1 MRDERLSFYLNIIVI
16 RKCFFYKAGL
26 VRKTCVRLKAGFG
39 GIEERRWLSMLRS
52 VWYKIEENKTTRS
65 EQIFLALQKK
75 GIPCRKGV
83 WVSEKLQEM
92 EHMLVLTD
100 DRELAEQISE
110 LGIACVGV
118 AGESDVFF
126 NGVDLVVEEP
136 EKLELQDLEEYLQ
149 RYHGLP
155 VTIVRTR
162 RLTLREM
169 IVDDWQVL
177 NRIDHQSGMEKA
189 RQDAEE
195 TDSFEQSRL
204 ESYIGNQYRLYGYG
218 LWSVVLDKE
227 RTDSEEKE
235 RCEAVGSEKIFF
247 AKDGTA
253 DVAAGKTGGRAE
265 IVTDITTGKTG
276 GRTEIVTDIT
286 AGETG
291 GQTERIRECV
301 IGCCGFSALEER
313 PDMQKSIEDGE
324 DAQDQENPVILE
336 LQYMLDEAYRRQGY
350 GTEMCRAAIAYAYEQ
365 LEADEIMVR
374 VRSDYQEAISFARS
388 IGFRPVSVKPENRA
402 ENRKES
408 RQENRSEDKQEN
420 KRESRQE
427 NRSEDKQENKRESGQ
442 ESRPEDKKERWEIL
456 WMRHEREQ
464 AAPDQEKELHVLEK
478 QRRSAIDRHGVSN
491 YDRQ

>member
-1 MRDERLSFYLNIIVI
+1 
-16 RKCFFYKAGL
+16 
-26 VRKTCVRLKAGFG
+26 
-39 GIEERRWLSMLRS
+39 MLRS

-65 EQIFLALQKK
+65 ERVFLALQKK

-83 WVSEKLQEM
+83 WFSEKLQEM

-118 AGESDVFF
+118 AGESDAFF
-126 NGVDLVVEEP
+126 NGTDLVVEKP
-136 EKLELQDLEEYLQ
+136 EKLELQELEKYLQ

-155 VTIVRTR
+155 VTIARTR

-195 TDSFEQSRL
+195 TDSFEKSRL
-204 ESYIGNQYRLYGYG
+204 ESYIGSQYRLYGYG

-235 RCEAVGSEKIFF
+235 RCEAVGSEKIFS

-253 DVAAGKTGGRAE
+253 DVAAGKTGGRVE
-265 IVTDITTGKTG
+265 IVTDITAGETG
-276 GRTEIVTDIT
+276 GRVEIVTDITAGETGRRVEIVTDITAGETGGRAEIVTDIT

-402 ENRKES
+402 E
-408 RQENRSEDKQEN
+408 DKQEN
-420 KRESRQE
+420 
-427 NRSEDKQENKRESGQ
+427 
-442 ESRPEDKKERWEIL
+442 RPEDKKERQEVL

-464 AAPDQEKELHVLEK
+464 AAPE
-478 QRRSAIDRHGVSN
+478 
-491 YDRQ
+491 

>member
-1 MRDERLSFYLNIIVI
+1 MKAVRISFYLNIIVI

-26 VRKTCVRLKAGFG
+26 ARTICVRLKAGFG

-83 WVSEKLQEM
+83 WLSEKLQER
-92 EHMLVLTD
+92 EHILVLTD

-110 LGIACVGV
+110 PGIACIGV
-118 AGESDVFF
+118 AGECDAFF
-126 NGVDLVVEEP
+126 NGADLVVEEP

-155 VTIVRTR
+155 VTIARTK

-195 TDSFEQSRL
+195 TDSFEKSRL
-204 ESYIGNQYRLYGYG
+204 ESYIGSQYRLYGYG

-227 RTDSEEKE
+227 
-235 RCEAVGSEKIFF
+235 
-247 AKDGTA
+247 
-253 DVAAGKTGGRAE
+253 
-265 IVTDITTGKTG
+265 
-276 GRTEIVTDIT
+276 
-286 AGETG
+286 
-291 GQTERIRECV
+291 CV
-301 IGCCGFSALEER
+301 IGCCGFSALDGGS
-313 PDMQKSIEDGE
+313 DMQKGIGDGE
-324 DAQDQENPVILE
+324 DAQDQESPVILE

-350 GTEMCRAAIAYAYEQ
+350 GTEMCRAAIAYAYEH

-374 VRSDYQEAISFARS
+374 VRSDYQEAISFAWS
-388 IGFRPVSVKPENRA
+388 IGFRPVSVK
-402 ENRKES
+402 
-408 RQENRSEDKQEN
+408 QENRPENKQENGKENRPEDKQEN
-420 KRESRQE
+420 GKE
-427 NRSEDKQENKRESGQ
+427 N
-442 ESRPEDKKERWEIL
+442 RPEDKKECREIL

-464 AAPDQEKELHVLEK
+464 AAPEQEKELHVLEK
-478 QRRSAIDRHGVSN
+478 QRKSVIDRHGVSN
-491 YDRQ
+491 YDRL

>member
-1 MRDERLSFYLNIIVI
+1 
-16 RKCFFYKAGL
+16 
-26 VRKTCVRLKAGFG
+26 
-39 GIEERRWLSMLRS
+39 
-52 VWYKIEENKTTRS
+52 
-65 EQIFLALQKK
+65 
-75 GIPCRKGV
+75 
-83 WVSEKLQEM
+83 
-92 EHMLVLTD
+92 MLVLTD
-100 DRELAEQISE
+100 DREFAEQISE

-126 NGVDLVVEEP
+126 NGADLVVEEP
-136 EKLELQDLEEYLQ
+136 EKLELQELEKYLQ

-155 VTIVRTR
+155 VTIARTR

-169 IVDDWQVL
+169 IEDDWRVL

-195 TDSFEQSRL
+195 TDSFEKSRL

-265 IVTDITTGKTG
+265 IVTDITAGKTGGRAEIVTDITAGKTG

-427 NRSEDKQENKRESGQ
+427 NRSEDKQENKRESRQENRSEDKQENKRESGQ
-442 ESRPEDKKERWEIL
+442 ESRPEDKKERQEIL
-456 WMRHEREQ
+456 WMRYEREQ
-464 AAPDQEKELHVLEK
+464 AAPE
-478 QRRSAIDRHGVSN
+478 
-491 YDRQ
+491 

>member
-1 MRDERLSFYLNIIVI
+1 M
-16 RKCFFYKAGL
+16 
-26 VRKTCVRLKAGFG
+26 
-39 GIEERRWLSMLRS
+39 
-52 VWYKIEENKTTRS
+52 
-65 EQIFLALQKK
+65 
-75 GIPCRKGV
+75 
-83 WVSEKLQEM
+83 
-92 EHMLVLTD
+92 
-100 DRELAEQISE
+100 
-110 LGIACVGV
+110 GV

-126 NGVDLVVEEP
+126 NGADLVVEEP
-136 EKLELQDLEEYLQ
+136 EKLELQELEEYLQ

-155 VTIVRTR
+155 VTIARTR

-195 TDSFEQSRL
+195 TDSFEKSRL
-204 ESYIGNQYRLYGYG
+204 ESYIGSQYRLYGYG

-253 DVAAGKTGGRAE
+253 DVAAGKTGGRA
-265 IVTDITTGKTG
+265 
-276 GRTEIVTDIT
+276 
-286 AGETG
+286 
-291 GQTERIRECV
+291 ERIRECV

-402 ENRKES
+402 E
-408 RQENRSEDKQEN
+408 DKQEN
-420 KRESRQE
+420 
-427 NRSEDKQENKRESGQ
+427 
-442 ESRPEDKKERWEIL
+442 RPEDKKERQEIL
-456 WMRHEREQ
+456 WMRYEREQ
-464 AAPDQEKELHVLEK
+464 AAPE
-478 QRRSAIDRHGVSN
+478 
-491 YDRQ
+491 

>member
-1 MRDERLSFYLNIIVI
+1 
-16 RKCFFYKAGL
+16 
-26 VRKTCVRLKAGFG
+26 
-39 GIEERRWLSMLRS
+39 
-52 VWYKIEENKTTRS
+52 
-65 EQIFLALQKK
+65 
-75 GIPCRKGV
+75 
-83 WVSEKLQEM
+83 
-92 EHMLVLTD
+92 MLVLTD
-100 DRELAEQISE
+100 DRELAEQISK

-118 AGESDVFF
+118 AGESDAFF
-126 NGVDLVVEEP
+126 NGTDLVVEEP
-136 EKLELQDLEEYLQ
+136 EKLELQELEKYLQ

-155 VTIVRTR
+155 VTIARTR

-169 IVDDWQVL
+169 IVDDWRVL

-195 TDSFEQSRL
+195 TDSFEKSRL
-204 ESYIGNQYRLYGYG
+204 ESYIGSQYRLYGYG

-253 DVAAGKTGGRAE
+253 DVAAGKTGGRA
-265 IVTDITTGKTG
+265 
-276 GRTEIVTDIT
+276 
-286 AGETG
+286 
-291 GQTERIRECV
+291 ERIRECV

-402 ENRKES
+402 E
-408 RQENRSEDKQEN
+408 D

-427 NRSEDKQENKRESGQ
+427 NRTENRAEDKQKN
-442 ESRPEDKKERWEIL
+442 RPEDKKERQEIL
-456 WMRHEREQ
+456 WMRYEREQ
-464 AAPDQEKELHVLEK
+464 AAPE
-478 QRRSAIDRHGVSN
+478 
-491 YDRQ
+491 

>member
-1 MRDERLSFYLNIIVI
+1 
-16 RKCFFYKAGL
+16 
-26 VRKTCVRLKAGFG
+26 
-39 GIEERRWLSMLRS
+39 MLRS

-65 EQIFLALQKK
+65 ERVFLTLQKK
-75 GIPCRKGV
+75 GIPCRRGV
-83 WVSEKLQEM
+83 WFSEKLQEM

-100 DRELAEQISE
+100 DRELAEQISK

-118 AGESDVFF
+118 AGESDAFF
-126 NGVDLVVEEP
+126 NGTDLVVEEP
-136 EKLELQDLEEYLQ
+136 EKLELQELEKYLQ

-155 VTIVRTR
+155 VTIARTR

-169 IVDDWQVL
+169 IVDDWRVL

-195 TDSFEQSRL
+195 TDSFEKSRL
-204 ESYIGNQYRLYGYG
+204 ESYIGSQYRLYGYG

-253 DVAAGKTGGRAE
+253 DVAAGKTGGRA
-265 IVTDITTGKTG
+265 
-276 GRTEIVTDIT
+276 EIVTDIT

-402 ENRKES
+402 E
-408 RQENRSEDKQEN
+408 DKQEN

-427 NRSEDKQENKRESGQ
+427 NRTENRAEDKQEN
-442 ESRPEDKKERWEIL
+442 RPEDKKKCREIL

-464 AAPDQEKELHVLEK
+464 AAPEQEKEVHVLEK
-478 QRRSAIDRHGVSN
+478 QRKSAIDRHGVSN

>member
-1 MRDERLSFYLNIIVI
+1 MNAVRIFFYLNIIVI

-26 VRKTCVRLKAGFG
+26 ARKICVRLKSGFG

-65 EQIFLALQKK
+65 ERVFLALQKK
-75 GIPCRKGV
+75 GIPCRKGA
-83 WVSEKLQEM
+83 WFSEKLQEM

-100 DRELAEQISE
+100 DREFAEQISK

-118 AGESDVFF
+118 AGESDAFF
-126 NGVDLVVEEP
+126 NGTDLVVEEP
-136 EKLELQDLEEYLQ
+136 EKLELQELEKYLQ

-155 VTIVRTR
+155 VTIARTR

-169 IVDDWQVL
+169 IVDDWRVL
-177 NRIDHQSGMEKA
+177 SRIDHQSGMEKA

-195 TDSFEQSRL
+195 TDSFEKSRL
-204 ESYIGNQYRLYGYG
+204 ESYIGSQYRLYGYG

-253 DVAAGKTGGRAE
+253 DVAAGKTGGRVE
-265 IVTDITTGKTG
+265 IVTDITAGKTG

-286 AGETG
+286 VGKTG
-291 GQTERIRECV
+291 GRTELQTERIRECV

-324 DAQDQENPVILE
+324 DAQDQESLLILE

-402 ENRKES
+402 E
-408 RQENRSEDKQEN
+408 DKQEN

-427 NRSEDKQENKRESGQ
+427 NRTENRAEDKQKN
-442 ESRPEDKKERWEIL
+442 RPEDKKERQEIL

-464 AAPDQEKELHVLEK
+464 AAPE
-478 QRRSAIDRHGVSN
+478 
-491 YDRQ
+491 

>member
-1 MRDERLSFYLNIIVI
+1 
-16 RKCFFYKAGL
+16 
-26 VRKTCVRLKAGFG
+26 
-39 GIEERRWLSMLRS
+39 
-52 VWYKIEENKTTRS
+52 
-65 EQIFLALQKK
+65 
-75 GIPCRKGV
+75 
-83 WVSEKLQEM
+83 
-92 EHMLVLTD
+92 MLVLTD
-100 DRELAEQISE
+100 DRELAEQISK

-118 AGESDVFF
+118 AGESDAFF
-126 NGVDLVVEEP
+126 NGTDLVVEEP
-136 EKLELQDLEEYLQ
+136 EKLELQELEKYLQ

-155 VTIVRTR
+155 VTIARTR

-169 IVDDWQVL
+169 IVDDWRVL

-195 TDSFEQSRL
+195 TDSFEKSRL
-204 ESYIGNQYRLYGYG
+204 ESYIGSQYRLYGYG

-253 DVAAGKTGGRAE
+253 DVAAGKTGGRA
-265 IVTDITTGKTG
+265 
-276 GRTEIVTDIT
+276 
-286 AGETG
+286 
-291 GQTERIRECV
+291 ERIRECV

-402 ENRKES
+402 E
-408 RQENRSEDKQEN
+408 DKQEN
-420 KRESRQE
+420 
-427 NRSEDKQENKRESGQ
+427 
-442 ESRPEDKKERWEIL
+442 RPEDKKERQEIL
-456 WMRHEREQ
+456 WMRYEREQ
-464 AAPDQEKELHVLEK
+464 AAPE
-478 QRRSAIDRHGVSN
+478 
-491 YDRQ
+491 

>member
-1 MRDERLSFYLNIIVI
+1 
-16 RKCFFYKAGL
+16 
-26 VRKTCVRLKAGFG
+26 
-39 GIEERRWLSMLRS
+39 MLRS

-100 DRELAEQISE
+100 DREFAEQISE

-126 NGVDLVVEEP
+126 NGADLVVEEP
-136 EKLELQDLEEYLQ
+136 EKLELQELEEYLH

-155 VTIVRTR
+155 VTIARTR

-265 IVTDITTGKTG
+265 IVTDITAGKTG

-350 GTEMCRAAIAYAYEQ
+350 GTEMCRAALAYAYEQ

-402 ENRKES
+402 ENRQER
-408 RQENRSEDKQEN
+408 RQETRSD
-420 KRESRQE
+420 
-427 NRSEDKQENKRESGQ
+427 
-442 ESRPEDKKERWEIL
+442 
-456 WMRHEREQ
+456 
-464 AAPDQEKELHVLEK
+464 EKP
-478 QRRSAIDRHGVSN
+478 
-491 YDRQ
+491 

>member
-1 MRDERLSFYLNIIVI
+1 MKAVRIFFYLNIIVI

-26 VRKTCVRLKAGFG
+26 ARKICVRLKSGFG
-39 GIEERRWLSMLRS
+39 GIEERRWLIMLRS

-65 EQIFLALQKK
+65 ERVFLALQKK
-75 GIPCRKGV
+75 GIPCRKGA
-83 WVSEKLQEM
+83 WFSEKLQEL

-100 DRELAEQISE
+100 DRELAEQISK

-118 AGESDVFF
+118 AGECDAFF
-126 NGVDLVVEEP
+126 SGADLVVEEP

-155 VTIVRTR
+155 VTIARTK

-195 TDSFEQSRL
+195 TDSFEKSRL
-204 ESYIGNQYRLYGYG
+204 ESYIGSQYRLYGYG

-227 RTDSEEKE
+227 R
-235 RCEAVGSEKIFF
+235 
-247 AKDGTA
+247 
-253 DVAAGKTGGRAE
+253 
-265 IVTDITTGKTG
+265 
-276 GRTEIVTDIT
+276 
-286 AGETG
+286 
-291 GQTERIRECV
+291 V

-388 IGFRPVSVKPENRA
+388 IGFRPVSVKPENRL
-402 ENRKES
+402 EN
-408 RQENRSEDKQEN
+408 KQEN
-420 KRESRQE
+420 GKE
-427 NRSEDKQENKRESGQ
+427 N
-442 ESRPEDKKERWEIL
+442 RPEDKKECREIL

-464 AAPDQEKELHVLEK
+464 AAPEQEKELHVLEK
-478 QRRSAIDRHGVSN
+478 QRKSVIDRHGVSN

>member
-1 MRDERLSFYLNIIVI
+1 
-16 RKCFFYKAGL
+16 
-26 VRKTCVRLKAGFG
+26 
-39 GIEERRWLSMLRS
+39 MLRS

-100 DRELAEQISE
+100 DRELAEQVSE

-118 AGESDVFF
+118 AGESDAFF
-126 NGVDLVVEEP
+126 NGTDLVVEEP
-136 EKLELQDLEEYLQ
+136 EKLELQELEEYLQ

-155 VTIVRTR
+155 VTIARTR

-195 TDSFEQSRL
+195 TDSFEKSRL

-253 DVAAGKTGGRAE
+253 DVAAGKTGGRTE
-265 IVTDITTGKTG
+265 IVTDITAGKTG

-402 ENRKES
+402 EDKQENRKEN
-408 RQENRSEDKQEN
+408 RPEDKQENRKENRPEDKQENGKENRPEDKQEN

-427 NRSEDKQENKRESGQ
+427 NR
-442 ESRPEDKKERWEIL
+442 PEDKKERQEIL

-464 AAPDQEKELHVLEK
+464 AAPE
-478 QRRSAIDRHGVSN
+478 
-491 YDRQ
+491 

>member
-1 MRDERLSFYLNIIVI
+1 
-16 RKCFFYKAGL
+16 
-26 VRKTCVRLKAGFG
+26 
-39 GIEERRWLSMLRS
+39 MLRS

-65 EQIFLALQKK
+65 ERVFLTLQKK

-83 WVSEKLQEM
+83 WFSEKLQEM

-100 DRELAEQISE
+100 DREFAEQISE

-126 NGVDLVVEEP
+126 NGADLVVEEP
-136 EKLELQDLEEYLQ
+136 EKLELQELEEYLQ

-155 VTIVRTR
+155 VTIARTR

-169 IVDDWQVL
+169 IVDDWRVL
-177 NRIDHQSGMEKA
+177 NRIDHQRGMEKA

-195 TDSFEQSRL
+195 TDSFEKSRL
-204 ESYIGNQYRLYGYG
+204 ESYIGSQYRLYGYG

-227 RTDSEEKE
+227 RVDSEEKE

-265 IVTDITTGKTG
+265 IVTDITAGKTG

-402 ENRKES
+402 E
-408 RQENRSEDKQEN
+408 DKQEN
-420 KRESRQE
+420 
-427 NRSEDKQENKRESGQ
+427 
-442 ESRPEDKKERWEIL
+442 RPEDKKERQEIL
-456 WMRHEREQ
+456 WMRYEREQ
-464 AAPDQEKELHVLEK
+464 AAPE
-478 QRRSAIDRHGVSN
+478 
-491 YDRQ
+491 

>member
-1 MRDERLSFYLNIIVI
+1 
-16 RKCFFYKAGL
+16 
-26 VRKTCVRLKAGFG
+26 
-39 GIEERRWLSMLRS
+39 MLRS

-177 NRIDHQSGMEKA
+177 NRIDHQSGMEKV

-195 TDSFEQSRL
+195 TDSFEKSRL
-204 ESYIGNQYRLYGYG
+204 ESYIGSQYRLYGYG

-235 RCEAVGSEKIFF
+235 RCEAVGSEKIFS

-253 DVAAGKTGGRAE
+253 DVAAGKTGGR
-265 IVTDITTGKTG
+265 V
-276 GRTEIVTDIT
+276 EIVTDIT

-291 GQTERIRECV
+291 GQAEIVTDITAGKTGGRAEIVTDITVGKTGGRTELQTERIRECV
-301 IGCCGFSALEER
+301 IGCCGFSALDER

-402 ENRKES
+402 E
-408 RQENRSEDKQEN
+408 DKQEN

-427 NRSEDKQENKRESGQ
+427 NRTEN
-442 ESRPEDKKERWEIL
+442 RPEDKKECREIL
-456 WMRHEREQ
+456 WMRYEREQ
-464 AAPDQEKELHVLEK
+464 AAPE
-478 QRRSAIDRHGVSN
+478 
-491 YDRQ
+491 

>member
-1 MRDERLSFYLNIIVI
+1 MKAVRIFFYLNIIVI

-26 VRKTCVRLKAGFG
+26 ARKICVRLKSGFG

-65 EQIFLALQKK
+65 ERIFLALQKK

-83 WVSEKLQEM
+83 WLSEKLQER
-92 EHMLVLTD
+92 EHILVLTD

-110 LGIACVGV
+110 PGIACIGV
-118 AGESDVFF
+118 AGECDAFF
-126 NGVDLVVEEP
+126 SGADLVVEEP

-155 VTIVRTR
+155 VTIARTK

-195 TDSFEQSRL
+195 TDSFEKSRL
-204 ESYIGNQYRLYGYG
+204 ESYIGSQYRLYGYG

-227 RTDSEEKE
+227 
-235 RCEAVGSEKIFF
+235 
-247 AKDGTA
+247 
-253 DVAAGKTGGRAE
+253 
-265 IVTDITTGKTG
+265 
-276 GRTEIVTDIT
+276 
-286 AGETG
+286 
-291 GQTERIRECV
+291 CV
-301 IGCCGFSALEER
+301 IGCCGFSALDER

-402 ENRKES
+402 E
-408 RQENRSEDKQEN
+408 DKQEN

-427 NRSEDKQENKRESGQ
+427 NRTEN
-442 ESRPEDKKERWEIL
+442 RPEDKKECREIL
-456 WMRHEREQ
+456 WMRYEREQ
-464 AAPDQEKELHVLEK
+464 ATPE
-478 QRRSAIDRHGVSN
+478 
-491 YDRQ
+491 

>member
-1 MRDERLSFYLNIIVI
+1 
-16 RKCFFYKAGL
+16 
-26 VRKTCVRLKAGFG
+26 
-39 GIEERRWLSMLRS
+39 MLRS

-65 EQIFLALQKK
+65 ERVFLALQKK

-83 WVSEKLQEM
+83 WFSEKLQEM
-92 EHMLVLTD
+92 EHILVLTD
-100 DRELAEQISE
+100 DRELAEQISK

-118 AGESDVFF
+118 AGESDAFF
-126 NGVDLVVEEP
+126 NGTDLVVEEP
-136 EKLELQDLEEYLQ
+136 EKLELQELEKYLQ

-155 VTIVRTR
+155 VTIARTR

-169 IVDDWQVL
+169 IVDDWRVL
-177 NRIDHQSGMEKA
+177 SRIDHQSGMEKA
-189 RQDAEE
+189 RKDAEE
-195 TDSFEQSRL
+195 TDSFEKSRL
-204 ESYIGNQYRLYGYG
+204 ESYIGSQYRLYGYG

-265 IVTDITTGKTG
+265 IVTDITAGKTG
-276 GRTEIVTDIT
+276 GRVEIVTDITAGETGRRVEIVTDITAGETGGRVEIVTDIT

-402 ENRKES
+402 E
-408 RQENRSEDKQEN
+408 DKQEN
-420 KRESRQE
+420 
-427 NRSEDKQENKRESGQ
+427 
-442 ESRPEDKKERWEIL
+442 RPEDKKERQEVL

-464 AAPDQEKELHVLEK
+464 AAPE
-478 QRRSAIDRHGVSN
+478 
-491 YDRQ
+491 

>member
-1 MRDERLSFYLNIIVI
+1 
-16 RKCFFYKAGL
+16 
-26 VRKTCVRLKAGFG
+26 
-39 GIEERRWLSMLRS
+39 MLRS

-65 EQIFLALQKK
+65 ERVFLALQKK

-83 WVSEKLQEM
+83 WFSEKLQEM

-118 AGESDVFF
+118 AGESDAFF
-126 NGVDLVVEEP
+126 NGTDLVVEEP
-136 EKLELQDLEEYLQ
+136 EKLELQELEKYLQ

-155 VTIVRTR
+155 VTIARTR

-169 IVDDWQVL
+169 IVDDWRVL

-195 TDSFEQSRL
+195 TDSFEKSRL
-204 ESYIGNQYRLYGYG
+204 ESYIGSQYRLYGYG

-235 RCEAVGSEKIFF
+235 RCEAVGSEKIFS

-265 IVTDITTGKTG
+265 IVTDITAGKIG

-291 GQTERIRECV
+291 RRVEIVTDITAGETGRRVEIVTDITAGKTDGQTERIRECV

-402 ENRKES
+402 KINRRISRRAGKRIGRRTGRKIKKSAGRYSGCAMSGSRLRRNRKK
-408 RQENRSEDKQEN
+408 NCTFWKN
-420 KRESRQE
+420 RESLRLTDTVFRIMIGSDCIVGAFSHLSYRYR
-427 NRSEDKQENKRESGQ
+427 N
-442 ESRPEDKKERWEIL
+442 
-456 WMRHEREQ
+456 
-464 AAPDQEKELHVLEK
+464 
-478 QRRSAIDRHGVSN
+478 
-491 YDRQ
+491 

>member
-1 MRDERLSFYLNIIVI
+1 
-16 RKCFFYKAGL
+16 
-26 VRKTCVRLKAGFG
+26 
-39 GIEERRWLSMLRS
+39 MLRS
-52 VWYKIEENKTTRS
+52 VWYKIEENKTKRS
-65 EQIFLALQKK
+65 ERIFLALQKK

-83 WVSEKLQEM
+83 WFSEKLQEM
-92 EHMLVLTD
+92 EHILVLTD
-100 DRELAEQISE
+100 DRELAEQISK

-118 AGESDVFF
+118 AGESDAFF
-126 NGVDLVVEEP
+126 NGTDLVVEEP
-136 EKLELQDLEEYLQ
+136 EKLELQELEKYLQ

-155 VTIVRTR
+155 VTIARTR

-169 IVDDWQVL
+169 IVDDWRVL
-177 NRIDHQSGMEKA
+177 SRIDHQSGMEKA

-195 TDSFEQSRL
+195 TDSFEKSRL
-204 ESYIGNQYRLYGYG
+204 ESYIGSQYRLYGYG

-235 RCEAVGSEKIFF
+235 RCEAVGSEKIFS

-265 IVTDITTGKTG
+265 IVTDIT
-276 GRTEIVTDIT
+276 

-291 GQTERIRECV
+291 GRAERIRECV
-301 IGCCGFSALEER
+301 IGCCGFSALDER
-313 PDMQKSIEDGE
+313 PGMQKSIEDGE
-324 DAQDQENPVILE
+324 DAQDQESLLILE

-402 ENRKES
+402 E
-408 RQENRSEDKQEN
+408 DKQEN

-427 NRSEDKQENKRESGQ
+427 NRTENRAEDKQKN
-442 ESRPEDKKERWEIL
+442 RPEDKKERQEIL

-464 AAPDQEKELHVLEK
+464 AAPE
-478 QRRSAIDRHGVSN
+478 
-491 YDRQ
+491 

>member
-1 MRDERLSFYLNIIVI
+1 MKAVRLSFYLNIIVI

-26 VRKTCVRLKAGFG
+26 ARKICVRLKTVFG
-39 GIEERRWLSMLRS
+39 RIEERRWLSMLRS

-100 DRELAEQISE
+100 DRELAEQVSE

-118 AGESDVFF
+118 AGESDAFF
-126 NGVDLVVEEP
+126 NGTDLVVEEP
-136 EKLELQDLEEYLQ
+136 EKLELQELEEYLQ

-155 VTIVRTR
+155 VTIARTR

-169 IVDDWQVL
+169 IVADWRVL
-177 NRIDHQSGMEKA
+177 NRIDHQRGMEKA

-195 TDSFEQSRL
+195 TDSFEKSRL
-204 ESYIGNQYRLYGYG
+204 ESYIGSQYRLYGYG

-227 RTDSEEKE
+227 RVDSEEKE

-265 IVTDITTGKTG
+265 IVTDIT
-276 GRTEIVTDIT
+276 

-313 PDMQKSIEDGE
+313 PDMQKGIGDGE

-402 ENRKES
+402 E
-408 RQENRSEDKQEN
+408 DKQKN
-420 KRESRQE
+420 
-427 NRSEDKQENKRESGQ
+427 
-442 ESRPEDKKERWEIL
+442 RPEDKKECREIL
-456 WMRHEREQ
+456 WMRYEREQ
-464 AAPDQEKELHVLEK
+464 AAPE
-478 QRRSAIDRHGVSN
+478 
-491 YDRQ
+491 

>member
-1 MRDERLSFYLNIIVI
+1 
-16 RKCFFYKAGL
+16 
-26 VRKTCVRLKAGFG
+26 
-39 GIEERRWLSMLRS
+39 MLRS

-65 EQIFLALQKK
+65 ERVFLALQKK

-83 WVSEKLQEM
+83 WFSEKLQEM
-92 EHMLVLTD
+92 EHILVLTD
-100 DRELAEQISE
+100 DRELAEQISK

-118 AGESDVFF
+118 AGESDAFF
-126 NGVDLVVEEP
+126 NGTDLVVEEP
-136 EKLELQDLEEYLQ
+136 EKLELQELEKYLQ

-155 VTIVRTR
+155 VTIARTR

-169 IVDDWQVL
+169 IVDDWRVL
-177 NRIDHQSGMEKA
+177 SRIDHQSGMEKA
-189 RQDAEE
+189 REDAEE
-195 TDSFEQSRL
+195 TDSFEKSRL
-204 ESYIGNQYRLYGYG
+204 ESYIGSQYRLYGYG

-265 IVTDITTGKTG
+265 IVTDITAGKTG
-276 GRTEIVTDIT
+276 GRVEIVTDIT

-402 ENRKES
+402 E
-408 RQENRSEDKQEN
+408 DKQEN
-420 KRESRQE
+420 
-427 NRSEDKQENKRESGQ
+427 
-442 ESRPEDKKERWEIL
+442 RPEDKKERQEVL

-464 AAPDQEKELHVLEK
+464 AAPE
-478 QRRSAIDRHGVSN
+478 
-491 YDRQ
+491 

>member
-1 MRDERLSFYLNIIVI
+1 MKAVRIFFYLNIIVI

-26 VRKTCVRLKAGFG
+26 ARKICVRLKSGFG

-65 EQIFLALQKK
+65 ERVFLALQKK
-75 GIPCRKGV
+75 GIPCRKGA
-83 WVSEKLQEM
+83 WFSEKLQEM

-100 DRELAEQISE
+100 DREFAEQISK

-118 AGESDVFF
+118 AGESDAFF
-126 NGVDLVVEEP
+126 NGTDLVVEEP
-136 EKLELQDLEEYLQ
+136 EKLELQELEKYLQ

-155 VTIVRTR
+155 VTIARTR

-169 IVDDWQVL
+169 IVDDWRVL
-177 NRIDHQSGMEKA
+177 SRIDHQSGMEKA

-195 TDSFEQSRL
+195 TDSFEKSRL
-204 ESYIGNQYRLYGYG
+204 ESYIGSQYRLYGYG

-253 DVAAGKTGGRAE
+253 DVAAGKTGGRVE
-265 IVTDITTGKTG
+265 IVTDITAGKTG

-286 AGETG
+286 VGKTG
-291 GQTERIRECV
+291 GRTELQTERIRECV

-324 DAQDQENPVILE
+324 DAQDQESLLILE

-402 ENRKES
+402 E
-408 RQENRSEDKQEN
+408 DKQEN

-427 NRSEDKQENKRESGQ
+427 NRTENRAEDKQKN
-442 ESRPEDKKERWEIL
+442 RPEDKKERQEIL

-464 AAPDQEKELHVLEK
+464 AAPE
-478 QRRSAIDRHGVSN
+478 
-491 YDRQ
+491 

>member
-1 MRDERLSFYLNIIVI
+1 MKAVRISFYLNIIVI

-26 VRKTCVRLKAGFG
+26 ARKICVRLKVGFG

-83 WVSEKLQEM
+83 WLSEKLQER
-92 EHMLVLTD
+92 EHILVLTD

-110 LGIACVGV
+110 PGIACIGV
-118 AGESDVFF
+118 AGECDAFF
-126 NGVDLVVEEP
+126 NGADLVVEEP

-155 VTIVRTR
+155 VTIARTK

-195 TDSFEQSRL
+195 TDSFEKSRL
-204 ESYIGNQYRLYGYG
+204 ESYIGSQYRLYGYG

-227 RTDSEEKE
+227 
-235 RCEAVGSEKIFF
+235 
-247 AKDGTA
+247 
-253 DVAAGKTGGRAE
+253 
-265 IVTDITTGKTG
+265 
-276 GRTEIVTDIT
+276 
-286 AGETG
+286 
-291 GQTERIRECV
+291 CV
-301 IGCCGFSALEER
+301 IGCCGFSALDER
-313 PDMQKSIEDGE
+313 PDMQKGIGDGE
-324 DAQDQENPVILE
+324 NAQDQEVPVILE

-350 GTEMCRAAIAYAYEQ
+350 GTEMCRAAIAYAYEH

-374 VRSDYQEAISFARS
+374 VRSDYQEAISFAWS
-388 IGFRPVSVKPENRA
+388 IGFRPVSVKPENRP
-402 ENRKES
+402 EDK
-408 RQENRSEDKQEN
+408 QENRQEN

-427 NRSEDKQENKRESGQ
+427 NRPEN
-442 ESRPEDKKERWEIL
+442 RPEDKKECREIL

-464 AAPDQEKELHVLEK
+464 AASEQEKELSILEK
-478 QRRSAIDRHGVSN
+478 QRKSVIDRHGVSN
-491 YDRQ
+491 YDRL

>member
-1 MRDERLSFYLNIIVI
+1 MKAVRIFFYLNIIVI

-26 VRKTCVRLKAGFG
+26 ARKICVRLKSGFG

-65 EQIFLALQKK
+65 ERVFLALQKK
-75 GIPCRKGV
+75 GIPCRKGA
-83 WVSEKLQEM
+83 WFSEKLQEL

-100 DRELAEQISE
+100 DRELAEQISK

-118 AGESDVFF
+118 AGESDAFF
-126 NGVDLVVEEP
+126 NGTDLVVEEP
-136 EKLELQDLEEYLQ
+136 EKLEMQELEKYLQ

-155 VTIVRTR
+155 VTIARTR

-169 IVDDWQVL
+169 IVDDWRVL

-195 TDSFEQSRL
+195 TDSFEKSRL
-204 ESYIGNQYRLYGYG
+204 ESYIGSQYRLYGYG

-235 RCEAVGSEKIFF
+235 RCEAVGSEKIFS

-265 IVTDITTGKTG
+265 IVTDITAGKTG

-286 AGETG
+286 VGKTG
-291 GQTERIRECV
+291 GRTELQTERIRECV
-301 IGCCGFSALEER
+301 IGCCGFSALDER

-402 ENRKES
+402 E
-408 RQENRSEDKQEN
+408 DKQEN

-427 NRSEDKQENKRESGQ
+427 NRTEN
-442 ESRPEDKKERWEIL
+442 RPEDKKECREIL
-456 WMRHEREQ
+456 WMRYEREQ
-464 AAPDQEKELHVLEK
+464 ATPE
-478 QRRSAIDRHGVSN
+478 
-491 YDRQ
+491 

>member
-1 MRDERLSFYLNIIVI
+1 
-16 RKCFFYKAGL
+16 
-26 VRKTCVRLKAGFG
+26 
-39 GIEERRWLSMLRS
+39 MLRL

-65 EQIFLALQKK
+65 ERVFLTLQKK

-83 WVSEKLQEM
+83 WFSEKLQEM

-100 DRELAEQISE
+100 DRELAEQISK

-118 AGESDVFF
+118 AGESDAFF
-126 NGVDLVVEEP
+126 NGTDLVVEEP
-136 EKLELQDLEEYLQ
+136 EKLELQELEKYLQ

-155 VTIVRTR
+155 VTIARTR

-195 TDSFEQSRL
+195 TDSFEKSRL
-204 ESYIGNQYRLYGYG
+204 ESYIGSQYRLYGYG

-235 RCEAVGSEKIFF
+235 RCEAVGSEKIFS

-265 IVTDITTGKTG
+265 IVTDITAGKTG

-286 AGETG
+286 VGKTG
-291 GQTERIRECV
+291 GRTELQTERIRECV
-301 IGCCGFSALEER
+301 IGCCGFSALDER

-402 ENRKES
+402 E
-408 RQENRSEDKQEN
+408 DKQEN

-427 NRSEDKQENKRESGQ
+427 NRTENRAEDKQKN
-442 ESRPEDKKERWEIL
+442 RPEDKKECREIL
-456 WMRHEREQ
+456 WMRYEREQ
-464 AAPDQEKELHVLEK
+464 AASE
-478 QRRSAIDRHGVSN
+478 
-491 YDRQ
+491 